1 MSRVL
6 VAMVA
11 TLVVVACQRA
21 MAVVL
26 GTTSLPVTAGVVVV
40 AYAAINWPPVEAA
53 VAAALCGL
61 VIDALSGMPL
71 GVSSF
76 ALVITLLVARL
87 GLRFVSESRGVAASA
102 FAGVFGMLQAL
113 VATSSL
119 AAFGEGHGGF
129 DLAGAFAIG
138 VLDFALAL
146 ALFPLLHQLLVALSL
161 EERSTSLRERLAAR
175 L

>member
-1 MSRVL
+1 
-6 VAMVA
+6 MVA

-53 VAAALCGL
+53 VCGL

>member
-1 MSRVL
+1 
-6 VAMVA
+6 VAMLA
-11 TLVVVACQRA
+11 TLVVVALQRA

-26 GTTSLPVTAGVVVV
+26 PTTSLPLTAGVVVV
-40 AYAAINWPPVEAA
+40 AYAAIAWPPVEAA

-76 ALVITLLVARL
+76 ALVVTLLIARL
-87 GLRFVSESRGVAASA
+87 GLRFVTESRGVVASA
-102 FAGVFGMLQAL
+102 FAGAFGMLQAL

-119 AAFGEGHGGF
+119 AAFGEAHGGF
-129 DLAGAFAIG
+129 DVGGALAIG

-146 ALFPLLHQLLVALSL
+146 ALFPLLHHVLVSAGL
-161 EERSTSLRERLAAR
+161 EERSVSLRERLAAR